1 MAKCAFPH
9 LDNKGFRNILEN
21 RGART
26 LPRTINVSFEDG
38 LHDFARLLGQL
49 LRRNRTEYVDW
60 YEWWCWCLMVIWWW
74 WRLGG
79 NVYFVGIGFQGSILT
94 LPSTVARMLHT
105 YVLCTSNVHKLTAA
119 YLSTAY
125 FLRLIL
131 QVSYVKVYV
140 IHTHLSRDIPG
151 YLQSSIVISV
161 SVPWLLPLFW

>member
-1 MAKCAFPH
+1 MV
-9 LDNKGFRNILEN
+9 LM
-21 RGART
+21 
-26 LPRTINVSFEDG
+26 
-38 LHDFARLLGQL
+38 LGYL
-49 LRRNRTEYVDW
+49 VVET
-60 YEWWCWCLMVIWWW
+60 
-74 WRLGG
+74 GG

-119 YLSTAY
+119 HLSTAY